1 LPCPSAAVIYDCRDM
16 FVVDLNAA
24 ISRIIDLCDE
34 PQAQDETAVLLRIA
48 DERLGALCRL
58 LARASAVAPEDAP
71 SLDGLEAELR
81 NAAVRHADSVAADRA
96 DYVRK
101 LRLEAAG

>member
-1 LPCPSAAVIYDCRDM
+1 M

-34 PQAQDETAVLLRIA
+34 PPARDETAVLLRIA
-48 DERLGALCRL
+48 DDERLGALCRL

-71 SLDGLEAELR
+71 SLDGLEAERR
-81 NAAVRHADSVAADRA
+81 NAAGRHADSVAADRA

-101 LRLEAAG
+101 LRLEAAE